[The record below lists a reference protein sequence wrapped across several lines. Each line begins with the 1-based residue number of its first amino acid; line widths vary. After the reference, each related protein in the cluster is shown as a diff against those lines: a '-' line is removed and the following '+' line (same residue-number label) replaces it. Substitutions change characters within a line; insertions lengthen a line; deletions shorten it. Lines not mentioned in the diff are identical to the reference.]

1 MSVCNQLTARGTPC
15 RNKNCHV
22 HNVGTCSI
30 CLNPVRK
37 TRNSIDLRCNHRFHV
52 KCIDEWKRKGAT
64 TCPVCRNEMDGYR
77 VTIRIE
83 NIDTSQSNV
92 FSVAS
97 SREILSF
104 AEAMGLMPEF
114 TETEIRFDFSSRPDL
129 DSLFRDL
136 GVRLADLD
144 PAIFHTE

>member
-1 MSVCNQLTARGTPC
+1 MTSRGAPC
-15 RNKNCHV
+15 KNTINCHV

-64 TCPVCRNEMDGYR
+64 TCPVCRKEMDGYR